1 MALPTS
7 GPLSLGAVNIE
18 LGLSR
23 TTLIKMGQSIV
34 RTLAGVASG
43 TIKLSQLR
51 GKGTPIAG
59 TPRTINLAAAIRV
72 AGSSGYTLEYV
83 GHSPTPTPAYGSVSP
98 SSLDGVPIH
107 SLYLYRGIDNNHFP
121 HSIQIALTTTGDGG
135 ITAIKGIQI
144 GGLSFGNPTSKYPGS
159 SKTNVAAATWNI
171 TVEQHTAIKSAIA
184 NKTTPVL
191 IYK

>member
-23 TTLIKMGQSIV
+23 TTLIKMGQSSV

-43 TIKLSQLR
+43 AIKLSQLR

-72 AGSSGYTLEYV
+72 GVSEVYTYEYV
-83 GHSPTPTPAYGSVSP
+83 GHSPTPTPAFGSVSP

-107 SLYLYRGIDNNHFP
+107 SLHLYKAMDSSQSS
-121 HSIQIALTTTGDGG
+121 HSIEIGLTTTGDGG
-135 ITAIKGIQI
+135 ISVIKGIQM
-144 GGLSFGNPTSKYPGS
+144 GGLSFGAPTYYFPGS
-159 SKTNVAAATWNI
+159 SKVNLAIASWTI
-171 TVEQHTAIKSAIA
+171 TAEQHTAIKSAIA